1 MVIVF
6 AKVSV
11 KYCDCSPRGII
22 GTHWHCREVI
32 VSPQNHFPCLPSAD
46 VRIRHHSNITWP
58 KNKLLSYYLYY
69 SPRTNYYH
77 LHYWSRTTSLSS
89 ILSQTVQCRDSL
101 VIWFNDNYQVIITIR
116 LPEWWCCH
124 PKGLSRLINSLI
136 RDVPIEMQRSL
147 TKLYTGCIKHTT
159 HGYHSLQ
166 VL

>member
-58 KNKLLSYYLYY
+58 KNKLLSTYIAGLLLLLTLLVKDHITELN
-69 SPRTNYYH
+69 SFANCAVQ
-77 LHYWSRTTSLSS
+77 LGDS
-89 ILSQTVQCRDSL
+89 I
-101 VIWFNDNYQVIITIR
+101 VIWLDDNYQVIITIR
-116 LPEWWCCH
+116 LQSDDVATQGVSAGSSTP
-124 PKGLSRLINSLI
+124 SLETFQLKCNAHS
-136 RDVPIEMQRSL
+136 PY
-147 TKLYTGCIKHTT
+147 YT
-159 HGYHSLQ
+159 LL
-166 VL
+166 V

>member
-58 KNKLLSYYLYY
+58 KNKLLSYFSYY
-69 SPRTNYYH
+69 WQRTNYYY
-77 LHYWSRTTSLSS
+77 LHYWSRTKSLSS
-89 ILSQTVQCRDSL
+89 ILSQTVQCRDSM
-101 VIWFNDNYQVIITIR
+101 VIWLDDNYQVIITIR
-116 LPEWWCCH
+116 LQSDDVATQGVSAGSSTP
-124 PKGLSRLINSLI
+124 SLETFQLKCSAHS
-136 RDVPIEMQRSL
+136 PY
-147 TKLYTGCIKHTT
+147 YT
-159 HGYHSLQ
+159 LL
-166 VL
+166 V